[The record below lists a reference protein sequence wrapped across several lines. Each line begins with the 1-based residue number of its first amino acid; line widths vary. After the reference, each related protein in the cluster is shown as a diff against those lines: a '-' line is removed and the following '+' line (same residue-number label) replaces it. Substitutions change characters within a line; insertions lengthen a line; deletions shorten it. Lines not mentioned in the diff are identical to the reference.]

1 MNVLVFTNLYPSTV
15 DPTLG
20 TFNQHTFNAL
30 AKLCPVKVVAP
41 IRAWARFNRPLDVIR
56 PLHEEYTGLDAI
68 FPAYWSI
75 PSAPMLHAAGMYL
88 SSLPWVMNLRRK
100 FPFDVIVAA
109 WAYPDAV
116 AAARLATHWN
126 VPLVTAVLGSD
137 VYELPRAFFG
147 LKPQI
152 TWGLGRAQRVL
163 SVSGAMADRVV
174 ELGVPRDRVVVQHN
188 GVNGERFAIRDRDA
202 ARDEVGLPHRRK
214 VIGYVGNLRSEKGS
228 DVLIEAVDHLV
239 NRLGEKE
246 PELVIV
252 GSGELQQQ
260 LEKRVQALGLSS
272 NVRFA
277 GRKLH
282 DEIPKW
288 MNAFDLFCL
297 PSRREG
303 CPNVILEALASG
315 KPVVASRVGGIPE
328 LVDDRNGLLVPAE
341 NPAALAQAW
350 KTALSRD
357 WDAEALRKTVQFLSW
372 DAVGATYFDLL
383 STVIDEW
390 RRR

>member
-20 TFNQHTFNAL
+20 MFNQHTFNAL
-30 AKLCPVKVVAP
+30 ARRCPVRVVAP

-56 PLHEEYTGLDAI
+56 PLHEHYTGLDAI

-75 PSAPMLHAAGMYL
+75 PSAPVLHGAGMYL
-88 SSLPWVMNLRRK
+88 SSYPWVSRLRRS

-116 AAARLATHWN
+116 AAARLAQRWD

-152 TWGLGRAQRVL
+152 EWGLGRAQRVL
-163 SVSGAMADRVV
+163 SVSRAMADRVA
-174 ELGVPRDRVVVQHN
+174 ELGVPRERVIVQHN
-188 GVNGERFAIRDRDA
+188 GVDGERFAVRDRDA
-202 ARDEVGLPHRRK
+202 SRDAVGLPHRRK
-214 VIGYVGNLRSEKGS
+214 VIGYVGNLRTEKGS
-228 DVLIEAVDHLV
+228 DVLIEAMDHLV
-239 NRLGEKE
+239 NKLGVKD

-252 GSGELQQQ
+252 GSGELGPS
-260 LEKRVQALGLSS
+260 LEKRVGALGLSS

-282 DEIPKW
+282 DEIPRW
-288 MNAFDLFCL
+288 MNAFDVFCL

-315 KPVVASRVGGIPE
+315 KPVVASNVGGIPE
-328 LVDDRNGLLVPAE
+328 LVDEKNGILVPSE
-341 NPAALAQAW
+341 SPAALAQAF
-350 KTALSRD
+350 KDALERS
-357 WDAEALRKTVQFLSW
+357 WDPEALRGSVQFLSW

>member
-20 TFNQHTFNAL
+20 MFNQHTFNAL

-41 IRAWARFNRPLDVIR
+41 IRAWARFNRPLDVLR

-75 PSAPMLHAAGMYL
+75 PTAPVLHAAGMYL
-88 SSLPWVMNLRRK
+88 SSYPWVARLRRR

-116 AAARLATHWN
+116 AAARLATHWD

-137 VYELPRAFFG
+137 VNDLPHSFFG

-152 TWGLGRAQRVL
+152 TWGLKRAQRVL
-163 SVSGAMADRVV
+163 SVSGAMAERVV
-174 ELGVPRDRVVVQHN
+174 ELGVPRERVIVQHN

-202 ARDEVGLPHRRK
+202 ARDEVGLPHRRP

-228 DVLIEAVDHLV
+228 DVLIEAMDHLV
-239 NRLGEKE
+239 KKLGVTE

-260 LEKRVQALGLSS
+260 LEKRVQALALSS

-282 DEIPKW
+282 DEIPRW

-328 LVDDRNGLLVPAE
+328 LISEDNGILVPAE
-341 NPAALAQAW
+341 SPAALAQGW
-350 KTALSRD
+350 KAALERR
-357 WDAEALRKTVQFLSW
+357 WDAEALRKSVQFLSW
-372 DAVGATYFDLL
+372 DAVGETYFDLL
-383 STVIDEW
+383 GTVIDEW